1 MRARPRF
8 ELILAAVLLGGF
20 AARAEEI
27 VYGPDGA
34 PTVVQRKL
42 YTMTGRWEVSAL
54 FDVALNTALVNQLGG
69 VLAVSYHPNEW
80 LDFGVE
86 GLFNYTALSNLAVN
100 VRNDLR
106 SRTASPNHCTA
117 PKYPGCMDEFAND
130 SQLRAGGFGVVRL
143 APIYGK
149 FNLASEVSVH
159 FQAFAL
165 GGAGVASVH
174 RESVNLCAHDSTRAD
189 CKVLD
194 PQGNV
199 IASGFQQTDA
209 VKPVGLVGGGF
220 RFYFGQRWSLT
231 AEVRGTFF
239 LSSYKEHNELT
250 NAASGS
256 PISYLAGI
264 TTLDT
269 GLSFLF

>member
-8 ELILAAVLLGGF
+8 ELILAAVLLSGI
-20 AARAEEI
+20 AARAEEV

-80 LDFGVE
+80 LDFGAE

-106 SRTASPNHCTA
+106 SPTASPNHCTA
-117 PKYPGCMDEFAND
+117 TPYFNCKDEFAND
-130 SQLRAGGFGVVRL
+130 NQLRAGGFGVVRL

-149 FNLASEVSVH
+149 FNLASELSVH

-165 GGAGVASVH
+165 AGAGIAVVH
-174 RESVNLCAHDSTRAD
+174 RESLNLCADQDVTGPGPLA
-189 CKVLD
+189 C
-194 PQGNV
+194 P
-199 IASGFQQTDA
+199 SGKFQQNDA
-209 VKPVGLVGGGF
+209 TKPAAEVGGGF

-231 AEVRGTFF
+231 TEVRGYFF
-239 LSSYKEHNELT
+239 SSSYKEANDLSFPS
-250 NAASGS
+250 SGN
-256 PISYLAGI
+256 PRSYLAGI
-264 TTLDT
+264 VTFDA